1 LAKSNNITHSKNVKE
16 LERLEHEKQK
26 NKKYANAYFI
36 FFRAIFL
43 LFLCTILLNLD
54 ES

>member
-26 NKKYANAYFI
+26 NKKYANALISNNYKI
-36 FFRAIFL
+36 PTSRILIHDL
-43 LFLCTILLNLD
+43 LQ
-54 ES
+54 